1 MAENQSTAVVG
12 KKADG
17 KFMLL
22 MKQIYKHRALMLM
35 LLVGLVYYAVFHY
48 APLAGIQIAFR
59 DFKVRDGIWG
69 SEWVGLK
76 WFRKMWMGPSFVTV
90 FKNTL
95 ILSVYKFVT
104 GFPAPILF
112 ALLLNELRNKWFKKI
127 IQTVSYLPHFLSWVI
142 LAGVFMQ
149 ILSPSTGA
157 VNIIIKFFGGQ
168 PIYFLGNSQY
178 FRGTMVMLSIWKG
191 IGWGSI
197 IYLAT
202 LSGISPELYEAAVI
216 DGAGR
221 FKQAIHITLPSLLP
235 VISIMFIMNIGSVIN
250 DDFDQIYNLYNENVY
265 DVADVISTY
274 VYRQGLV
281 KMEYSYSSAVGLFKN
296 VISFGL
302 IIITNTITSRIS
314 EYGIW

>member
-12 KKADG
+12 KKPDG
-17 KFMLL
+17 KFIAL
-22 MKQIYKHRALMLM
+22 MKQIVKHRALMLM
-35 LLVGLVYYAVFHY
+35 LLVGLVYYAIFHY
-48 APLAGIQIAFR
+48 APLAGVQIAFR
-59 DFKVRDGIWG
+59 DFKIRDGIWG

-76 WFRKMWMGPSFVTV
+76 YFKKMFAGPSFMTV

-104 GFPAPILF
+104 GFPAPIIF

-127 IQTVSYLPHFLSWVI
+127 VQTISYLPHFLSWVI

-157 VNIIIKFFGGQ
+157 VNLIIQFFGGK

-178 FRGTMVMLSIWKG
+178 FRGTMVVLSIWKG

-274 VYRQGLV
+274 VYRQGLI
-281 KMEYSYSSAVGLFKN
+281 KMEYSYSAAVGLFKN

-302 IIITNTITSRIS
+302 IIITNMVTSRIS